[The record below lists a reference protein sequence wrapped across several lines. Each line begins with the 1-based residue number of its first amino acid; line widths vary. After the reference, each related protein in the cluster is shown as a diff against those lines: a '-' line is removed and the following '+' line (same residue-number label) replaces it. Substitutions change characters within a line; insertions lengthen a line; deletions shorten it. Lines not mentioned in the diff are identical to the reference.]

1 MESIPEKTTRVP
13 LGFAQQIRDKDGKVM
28 SRPKMVYD
36 REEGFVMYD
45 DTDTADTTPPAESE
59 DDTLADYSRWLQCL
73 DLMTQRARQAL
84 PEVGDRLDRALDIV
98 KSGGVTPTNT
108 PHIYRVASQTRQG
121 HGYRVNG
128 QCSCTDVIKAPG
140 KWCKHKL
147 AVALWIRTEQHFHG
161 VETAVGVPEN
171 APEPTAVD
179 ADALHPDLEAHLI
192 ERYTYK
198 TRDVKAIRYAG
209 LLLIAK
215 ARGLVSLQASWVFND
230 AELSLAQATATF
242 ADGTTWVE
250 AGDATPLNVL
260 KMIAPHFRRMALTR
274 AKARALR
281 DALGIDLVAYE
292 ELGEL

>member
-84 PEVGDRLDRALDIV
+84 PEVGDRLDRALD
-98 KSGGVTPTNT
+98 
-108 PHIYRVASQTRQG
+108 
-121 HGYRVNG
+121 
-128 QCSCTDVIKAPG
+128 
-140 KWCKHKL
+140 KHKL

>member
-1 MESIPEKTTRVP
+1 MQSIPEKTTRVP
-13 LGFAQQIRDKDGKVM
+13 LGFAQKIRDKDGKVI

-36 REEGFVMYD
+36 KEEGFLMYD
-45 DTDTADTTPPAESE
+45 DTDTADTTPPDEAA
-59 DDTLADYSRWLQCL
+59 DDTLEAYTRWLACL
-73 DLMTQRARQAL
+73 DLMTTRARLAL
-84 PEVGDRLDRALDIV
+84 PEVGERLDKALDIV

-128 QCSCTDVIKAPG
+128 QCSCTDVTKAPG

-161 VETAVGVPEN
+161 VETPDTPAETHQATSAG
-171 APEPTAVD
+171 D
-179 ADALHPDLEAHLI
+179 DGGLHPDLEAHLI
-192 ERYTYK
+192 ERYTYE
-198 TRDVKAIRYAG
+198 TRGIKAIRYAG

-215 ARGLVSLQASWVFND
+215 ARGLVSLQAAWIAND

-242 ADGTTWVE
+242 SDGTVWVE

-292 ELGEL
+292 ELGEV